1 MQNFVAV
8 VGENVADAVVES
20 RTGDGVA
27 QIQVYAG
34 GGPANTAVALGR
46 LGTPTRFIG
55 RLPEGVLGSLFIER
69 FEQSNVDLS
78 LSVKS
83 KESATLAIASI
94 DKDGIAEYEF
104 YLSGTADWQWR
115 SHELD
120 GAVTGGAVCV
130 HAGSLALVMQ
140 PGGAMVEEVLKA
152 ARTGATVSIDP
163 NVRSGIVGRDTY
175 RSKIALWTRLADI
188 IRLSYEDL
196 AEIIALSG
204 RRTLE
209 HVCGEWHD
217 AGVSLVVITRGAS
230 STIISFNGNRLEV
243 PVSRIRVIDT
253 IGAGDGFNAGM
264 LHWLHRTGSLGGR
277 MDHLDL
283 HTIRQAVAYGSRVA
297 THSCASSGANYPWS
311 AEVEG

>member
-1 MQNFVAV
+1 MAV

-20 RTGDGVA
+20 RSGGGVA

-83 KESATLAIASI
+83 KDPATLAITSI
-94 DKDGIAEYEF
+94 DKDGMAKYEF

-115 SHELD
+115 SRELE
-120 GAVTGGAVCV
+120 GACIGDAVCV
-130 HAGSLALVMQ
+130 HTGSLALVMQ
-140 PGGAMVEEVLKA
+140 PGGTLVEEVLRA
-152 ARTGATVSIDP
+152 ARTGTTVSIDP

-175 RSKIALWTRLADI
+175 RSKVALWAQLADI
-188 IRLSYEDL
+188 IRLSHEDL
-196 AEIIALSG
+196 VEIIALSEH
-204 RRTLE
+204 RTLE
-209 HVCGEWHD
+209 HVCGEWHE
-217 AGVSLVVITRGAS
+217 AGVSLIVITRGAR
-230 STIISFNGNRLEV
+230 STIISFNGNRIEV
-243 PVSRIRVIDT
+243 PVSRTRVIDT
-253 IGAGDGFNAGM
+253 IGAGDAFNAGM

-277 MDHLDL
+277 LDHVDL
-283 HTIRQAVAYGSRVA
+283 HTIRQAVVYGSKVA
-297 THSCASSGANYPWS
+297 THSCASSGANYPWA
-311 AEVEG
+311 AEVE